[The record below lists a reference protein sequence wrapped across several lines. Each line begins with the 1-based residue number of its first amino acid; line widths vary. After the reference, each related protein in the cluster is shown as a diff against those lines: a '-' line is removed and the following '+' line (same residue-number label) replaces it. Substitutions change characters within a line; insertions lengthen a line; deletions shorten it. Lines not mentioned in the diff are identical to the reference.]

1 MAKRE
6 WQGTTYGNSMM
17 HKWLIGLLKAVNI
30 RILYVF
36 SAIFVIPVCLVTR
49 KGGIVIYH
57 YFRKI
62 WHYGRLKSIRETY
75 RNHCLFAQV
84 VIDRFAMYAGRKFKI
99 EVEGYEHF
107 RNLAAQKEGFIQLSA
122 HIGNYEMAGYNLVA
136 REKKLNALVFEGEK
150 ESVMKNRE
158 KMFAAT
164 NIRMIRMDNNNDHVF
179 KINEALLEGNII
191 SMPADRV
198 FGSGKIVPERLLG
211 QRVNLPMGPFALAA
225 MRELNVL
232 AVNVMKTKPDTYKI
246 YVTPLCYDKT
256 APFKQQIRQLAR
268 AYVSELER
276 ILKLNPEQ
284 WYNYFEYWIE

>member
-1 MAKRE
+1 MTKRE

-17 HKWLIGLLKAVNI
+17 HKWLIGLLKTTNI
-30 RILYVF
+30 RFLYVF
-36 SAIFVIPVCLVTR
+36 SAIFVIPVCMVTR

-57 YFRKI
+57 YFRRI
-62 WHYGRLKSIRETY
+62 WHYGRLKAIWATY
-75 RNHCLFAQV
+75 RNHYLFAQV
-84 VIDRFAMYAGRKFKI
+84 VIDRFAMYAGKKFKI

-107 RNLAAQKEGFIQLSA
+107 RNLATQKEGFIQLSA
-122 HIGNYEMAGYNLVA
+122 HIGNYEMAGYNLIA
-136 REKKLNALVFEGEK
+136 KEKILNALVFEGEK

-198 FGSGKIVPERLLG
+198 FGSGKHVQERLLG
-211 QRVNLPMGPFALAA
+211 RRVNLPMGPFALAA

-232 AVNVMKTKPDTYKI
+232 AVNVMKTRPDTYKI
-246 YVTPLCYDKT
+246 YVTPLYYDKT
-256 APFKQQIRQLAR
+256 VPFKQQIGQLAR
-268 AYVSELER
+268 AYVSELQR
-276 ILKLNPEQ
+276 MLKLYPEQ